1 MEQQDLGPFDRRQ
14 RRMRRDRAAM
24 GAAGA
29 NFLRAHMVEELLFRL
44 SAVQRRFT
52 RVLDL
57 GCADGALTAAMGDAE
72 VVRADAGRRFAT
84 MAQGVQCDEDRLPFA
99 DGSFDLVLSA
109 GALHSVNDLPG
120 ALALARRA
128 LRPDG
133 LFLGAFVGGESLS
146 RLRAAFLAAEAAQGG
161 VSPRVAPMVE
171 VRAAGD
177 LLSRA
182 GFALPVADSER
193 LRLRYPS
200 LFGLCADLRAAGETN
215 ILAERSRRF
224 LRRDILAAAAG
235 AFAEGAE
242 ADGKVSEIVDI
253 LYLTA
258 WSPGP
263 GQPKPLKPGSATA
276 SLADALRQAREEDGN
291 GRDAR

>member
-1 MEQQDLGPFDRRQ
+1 
-14 RRMRRDRAAM
+14 
-24 GAAGA
+24 
-29 NFLRAHMVEELLFRL
+29 MVDELLFRL
-44 SAVQRRFT
+44 GAVQRRFT

-57 GCADGALTAAMGDAE
+57 GCADGTLGAGVGDAH
-72 VVRADAGRRFAT
+72 VVRADAGFAF
-84 MAQGVQCDEDRLPFA
+84 ASAAGGIQCDEDRLPFA

-109 GALHSVNDLPG
+109 GALHGVNDLPG
-120 ALALARRA
+120 ALSLARRV

-133 LFLGAFVGGESLS
+133 LFLAAFVGGETLS
-146 RLRAAFLAAEAAQGG
+146 RLRAAFLAAEAARGG

-193 LRLRYPS
+193 LRLRYSS

-215 ILAERSRRF
+215 ILAERSRRP
-224 LRRDILAAAAG
+224 LRRDMLGAAAAH
-235 AFAEGAE
+235 FAEGAE

-253 LYLTA
+253 IYLTA

-263 GQPKPLKPGSATA
+263 GQPQPLKPGSAKA
-276 SLADALRQAREEDGN
+276 SLADALREARLPLSPN
-291 GRDAR
+291 KL